1 MICTRRVNIHAFV
14 FFLFFQIVNIS
25 RNKKMT
31 TIVKSAI
38 QSKKIVFHQDDLKKL
53 SGKDGINTVNEK
65 IGKSQHEIKGVYT
78 IVRNGGTVL
87 FQSKIDT
94 KHTLLIHYPAETR
107 SDYFYLLFY
116 ESSSCL
122 NFRTNTEVS
131 IDEKILNHQ
140 SKSGSIFWTSNV
152 DVEVMIPTQTTVD
165 FQLIVVHKSIFDDF
179 IKAKIVLNK
188 DKLSLMAN
196 SSEGIFH
203 FSNCFYNTQKFI
215 HGENNS
221 IYQSDF
227 AKESILEYLTLNIE
241 LSKYSF
247 TLWSL
252 FVVMFVEKK
261 ICDIPAIYK
270 PNIEDLCQQFK
281 YSESQLSKT
290 FKQVF
295 GIPVYKYHRH
305 IHMEYARW
313 LLETQQLNVGEVG
326 EQLGYADRKAFS
338 RTFKTHYMENPKFF
352 KSRAL

>member
-1 MICTRRVNIHAFV
+1 
-14 FFLFFQIVNIS
+14 
-25 RNKKMT
+25 MT
-31 TIVKSAI
+31 TIVRSAI
-38 QSKKIVFHQDDLKKL
+38 QSKKIVFHQDDLEKL
-53 SGKDGINTVNEK
+53 SGKDGINIVNEK
-65 IGKSQHEIKGVYT
+65 IGKSQHEIEGVYT
-78 IVRNGGTVL
+78 NVRNGGAVL
-87 FQSKIDT
+87 FQSKIIDT
-94 KHTLLIHYPAETR
+94 KHTLLIHYPAEIR
-107 SDYFYLLFY
+107 SECFYLLFY
-116 ESSSCL
+116 KSSSCL
-122 NFRTNTEVS
+122 NFRTNTEVL

-152 DVEVMIPTQTTVD
+152 DVEVMIPTQATVD
-165 FQLIVVHKSIFDDF
+165 FQLIVVRKSIFNDF
-179 IKAKIVLNK
+179 IKVKKVLNK
-188 DKLSLMAN
+188 DKLSLMVN

-203 FSNCFYNTQKFI
+203 FSNCFYNTQKCI
-215 HGENNS
+215 QGENNS
-221 IYQSDF
+221 IYQNDF

-270 PNIEDLCQQFK
+270 PNIEDLCKQFK
-281 YSESQLSKT
+281 CSESQLSKT

-326 EQLGYADRKAFS
+326 EQLGYAHRKAFS

-352 KSRAL
+352 KSRVL